1 METIRVSELENAET
15 RTVFVLNRTDPIG
28 TVCMTIKSQDGDVSS
43 LRVPRTWIPVEVSE
57 QVDKHTLLKSHSFRQ
72 AIFNG
77 TLDLVS
83 DADAEEVL
91 ASEEGRAEYKS
102 MRERMRTMSTQGNI
116 TRDLKDDTEKE
127 ATVSPQV
134 LEIMERENVSDAER
148 YSVIRTIEA
157 QLTSDDLAYIM
168 KKATHPNLTKYVKG
182 LSEKAN
188 NGKK

>member
-1 METIRVSELENAET
+1 METIRVSELENT
-15 RTVFVLNRTDPIG
+15 KSSTVFVLNRTDPIG
-28 TVCMTIKSQDGDVSS
+28 TVCMTIKSQDGEVSS

-57 QVDKHTLLKSHSFRQ
+57 QVDKNTLLKSHSFRQ

-77 TLDLVS
+77 TLDLIA

-91 ASEEGRAEYKS
+91 SSAEGKAEYKS
-102 MRERMRTMSTQGNI
+102 MRERMRTMSTHGN
-116 TRDLKDDTEKE
+116 TQPRDLQDETEQE
-127 ATVSPQV
+127 AVISPQV
-134 LEIMERENVSDAER
+134 LEIMERENVTDAER

-157 QLTSDDLAYIM
+157 QLTEEDLTYII

-182 LSEKAN
+182 LSESK